1 MIGGKFKLA
10 VISACVVALP
20 ASKPAYAAFGYCSP
34 PLAPTLYARKPSKPY
49 CAINRSCSQ
58 WDVDNYK
65 RDVDRYFSS
74 LKEYLSKVD
83 DFQEEAYV
91 YAKCMAELD

>member
-1 MIGGKFKLA
+1 MIGGKLKLA
-10 VISACVVALP
+10 VVSAFMLALP
-20 ASKPAYAAFGYCSP
+20 ASEPAYAAYGYCSQ

-58 WDVDNYK
+58 WEVDNY
-65 RDVDRYFSS
+65 RHDVDSYFRS
-74 LKEYLSKVD
+74 LKEYLGKVD

-91 YAKCMAELD
+91 YAKCMAQLD